1 MNTKLKHDL
10 YLVAAGKGSR
20 MGSNIPK
27 ALIPIAG
34 GEPCLTTTLKRIGN
48 KFQNVFIVVNID
60 IVEVWEK
67 YLYNEVDYSE
77 YKLDHIKNVVLVPI
91 KSGLGDGHAVMVAL
105 NKAPSLK
112 QPFKDIT
119 MSDDIVVCWGDVFF
133 EDGNIIDELLS
144 RRLEGAGLIPG
155 VRENNPYVTLFV
167 DSSMR
172 CLSADFSKYGE
183 NHPTGFHDQS
193 VFRYDR
199 RCLMDALDR
208 LDAAYW
214 KNGRYM
220 TPGGELSLLYTFH
233 YLFNSDNPMY
243 VYETDYPTKSFNTTP
258 EVESIKLEINK

>member
-1 MNTKLKHDL
+1 MKQDL
-10 YLVAAGKGSR
+10 YIIAAGKGSR

-34 GEPCLTTTLKRIGN
+34 GEPCLTSTLKRIGH
-48 KFQNVFIVVNID
+48 KFNNVFIVVNID
-60 IVEVWEK
+60 IIDVWSK
-67 YLYNEVDYSE
+67 YLYNEVDYNGYE
-77 YKLDHIKNVVLVPI
+77 LDDIKNVVLIPI
-91 KSGLGDGHAVMVAL
+91 KSGLGDGHAVKVAL
-105 NKAPSLK
+105 DKAPILK
-112 QPFKDIT
+112 THYPL
-119 MSDDIVVCWGDVFF
+119 SEDIVVCWGDVFF

-167 DSSMR
+167 DGDMK
-172 CLSADFSKYGE
+172 CLAADFSKYGE

-193 VFRYDR
+193 VFRFDR
-199 RCLMDALDR
+199 HCLLNALER

-243 VYETDYPTKSFNTTP
+243 VYETDYPTKSFNTIS
-258 EVESIKLEINK
+258 EVESIQLEINK